1 LNKAAIKSTLGSIPN
16 NSKLIIDASNTKYID
31 FDVVELIKDYKNVQS
46 QDKEI
51 DLTLK
56 GFKDYYDFEE
66 TEFKHVKIKES
77 K

>member
-1 LNKAAIKSTLGSIPN
+1 
-16 NSKLIIDASNTKYID
+16 
-31 FDVVELIKDYKNVQS
+31 LIKDFKNVQS